1 MPNSPHP
8 VAGLL
13 VLIPVTIAVGI
24 STVFA
29 EAVAQ
34 GPMNKSQEIVLS
46 TLSINIDNGTITRIN
61 NNSQTVIG
69 FDELRQALNKETEGR
84 NENATGI
91 VINNATG
98 LIRIENNLNST
109 NSAVV
114 EEARNV
120 SEEARKVGVSGEVH
134 ETAIY
139 CGWTYVGFLPFTTQ
153 VLLCFEY

>member
-1 MPNSPHP
+1 MPNSPHL
-8 VAGLL
+8 VARLL
-13 VLIPVTIAVGI
+13 VLIPVTITVGI

-29 EAVAQ
+29 EAVVQ

-46 TLSINIDNGTITRIN
+46 TLRINIDNGTITRIN

-69 FDELRQALNKETEGR
+69 FDELRQALYKETEGR

-109 NSAVV
+109 YSAVV
-114 EEARNV
+114 EEATKV
-120 SEEARKVGVSGEVH
+120 GEEARKVRVLGQVH

-139 CGWTYVGFLPFTTQ
+139 CGWTYIGFLPFTTQ
-153 VLLCFEY
+153 VLLCLEY